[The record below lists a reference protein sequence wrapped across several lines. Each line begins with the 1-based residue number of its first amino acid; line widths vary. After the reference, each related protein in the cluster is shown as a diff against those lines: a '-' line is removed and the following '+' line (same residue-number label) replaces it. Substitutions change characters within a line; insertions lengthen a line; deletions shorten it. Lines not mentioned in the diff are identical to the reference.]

1 MYTRH
6 PYITPAATPTGPPCI
21 TPPSPSPLPPHPHST
36 LFGQV
41 AIDALIRR
49 TGRGSVVVIV
59 LAAFFTCACL
69 LACYVAARSV
79 VAFATSADHSIRAP
93 GVC

>member
-1 MYTRH
+1 MGDI
-6 PYITPAATPTGPPCI
+6 PWDFAGVIMGIAFV
-21 TPPSPSPLPPHPHST
+21 ST